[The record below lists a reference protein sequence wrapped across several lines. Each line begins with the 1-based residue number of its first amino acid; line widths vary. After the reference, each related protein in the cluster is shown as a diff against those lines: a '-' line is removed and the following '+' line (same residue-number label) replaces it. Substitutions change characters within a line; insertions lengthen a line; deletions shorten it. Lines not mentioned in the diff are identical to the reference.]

1 MAKLYGTEHN
11 KLRYE
16 LMLEAMGTQGI
27 GWEGEG
33 FSMEELAI
41 TRDWLRTKANS
52 IEGGTS
58 EVQLN
63 VISKRVLGYQINKMA
78 LVLNEEQQSL
88 KDIAKEFLQKNAPVT
103 HFREIR
109 DTESELGYDP
119 DLWKQ
124 MVDLGWSGILV
135 PEEYG
140 GFDFGMVGMEAS
152 LKRWE
157 KMLTPSPLFSTGVLG
172 ASLISLGGNDKHKTN
187 LLTSNCRRFNYYCIS
202 VRRGNR
208 HSPLS
213 INTEAKK
220 DGKNYTLTGNKTF
233 VIDGHSSNL
242 LIVAARTS
250 GSENDSSGITLFLVD
265 PSIDGV
271 EVSKTSMVDSRN
283 SANITLNEIIVSLDD
298 VLGEENNGAALLEE
312 VLDRAQ
318 IAISAEMLGNA
329 SQAFDI
335 TLEYLKERKTIRRC
349 HGVPFTPQHRA
360 AEMYS
365 ELELTKSS
373 VIAACVAA
381 DEQSNDLRR
390 MASLAK
396 FKAGETNHLVTNE
409 AVQMHGGVGV
419 TDEYDV
425 GLYLKRARVTE
436 QIFGNSEYHLDRY
449 ASLSEF

>member
-1 MAKLYGTEHN
+1 
-11 KLRYE
+11 
-16 LMLEAMGTQGI
+16 
-27 GWEGEG
+27 
-33 FSMEELAI
+33 
-41 TRDWLRTKANS
+41 
-52 IEGGTS
+52 
-58 EVQLN
+58 
-63 VISKRVLGYQINKMA
+63 MA

-109 DTESELGYDP
+109 DTENELGYDP

-140 GFDFGMVGMEAS
+140 GFDFGMVGMGSILE
-152 LKRWE
+152 E
-157 KMLTPSPLFSTGVLG
+157 MGKMLTPSPLFSTGVLG
-172 ASLISLGGNDKHKTN
+172 ASLISLGGNDKQKQTY
-187 LLTSNCRRFNYYCIS
+187 LPQIVDGSITTALALEE
-202 VRRGNR
+202 GNR
-208 HSPLS
+208 HSHLS

-283 SANITLNEIIVSLDD
+283 SANITLNEVIVSLDD
-298 VLGEENNGAALLEE
+298 VLSEENNGAALLEE

-335 TLEYLKERKTIRRC
+335 TLEYLKERKQFGAVI
-349 HGVPFTPQHRA
+349 GSFQALQHRA

-449 ASLSEF
+449 ASLSEY